1 MSLLQLDLLRRQ
13 TEQAVRQEI
22 RKKTA
27 PLRRELSLT
36 RQASRMA
43 GMGEEIL
50 DGGLRQARR
59 WWSGRENGFW
69 EDGLEPLEMPEQP
82 VVLPD
87 GYVRRTPVQP
97 YRTLAGYR
105 RQRMRRRLAVLALVI
120 FLAALAAAIW
130 RSGLLRF

>member
-59 WWSGRENGFW
+59 WWSGRENVFW

-82 VVLPD
+82 
-87 GYVRRTPVQP
+87 YRTPV
-97 YRTLAGYR
+97 GYR
-105 RQRMRRRLAVLALVI
+105 RQRMRRRMAVLALVI

>member
-59 WWSGRENGFW
+59 WWSGRENVFC

-82 VVLPD
+82 VILPD

-97 YRTLAGYR
+97 RASR
-105 RQRMRRRLAVLALVI
+105 FSSAREAVSP
-120 FLAALAAAIW
+120 
-130 RSGLLRF
+130 RSPRYFFT